1 MSPIPI
7 GLQLYTVRDELAQD
21 YRGTL
26 RRVAA
31 IGYAGVELAGPNGL
45 EAAELRD
52 LLAELNLRPCGAH
65 IGLGEFEHNL
75 EAVIAYHQGLGNP
88 YLGVPALPAELRNP
102 AGFRQV
108 AAAMNR
114 IGAEVKAAGMALYYH
129 NHAFEFEGAAG
140 ERGLDILYGETDPEL
155 VKLEADVYWYAYA
168 GADPAALIR
177 QYAGRFPLIHLK
189 DMVGEG
195 QARTFAEVGAGHIDL
210 RAVMDAGEAQG
221 AEWFIV
227 EQDRCAG
234 PSMDSARLSF
244 ENLRKWGKV

>member
-1 MSPIPI
+1 MSQIPI
-7 GLQLYTVRDELAQD
+7 GLQLYTVRDEMAKD
-21 YRGTL
+21 YRGTI
-26 RRVAA
+26 RRVAD
-31 IGYAGVELAGPNGL
+31 IGYAGVELAGPNVL
-45 EAAELRD
+45 EAAELSD

-65 IGLGEFEHNL
+65 IALGEFENNL
-75 EAVIAYHQGLGNP
+75 DAVIAYHSAIGNP
-88 YLGVPALPAELRNP
+88 YLGVPALPGELRNP

-108 AAAMNR
+108 AATMNR
-114 IGAEVKAAGMALYYH
+114 VGAEVKAAGMTLYYH

-168 GADPAALIR
+168 GKDPAALIGE
-177 QYAGRFPLIHLK
+177 YAGRFPLIHLK

-195 QARTFAEVGAGHIDL
+195 DDRTFAEVGAGTIDL
-210 RAVMDAGEAQG
+210 RAVMAAAEAQG

-234 PSMDSARLSF
+234 PSLESARLSF